1 MADNAAA
8 PSANRTPAAVSDSD
22 FADILAATRQFIR
35 NQVVPRELEIM
46 AADRVPDDI
55 RDQTKNMGLF
65 GYAIPQEWGGLGL
78 NLAQD
83 VELAMEFGYTSLA
96 LRSMFGTNNGIAGQV
111 LVGFGTDE
119 QKSRWLEGIAS
130 GDVVASFALT
140 EPGAGSNP
148 AGLRTKAVKDGDQWV
163 INGRKQYITNA
174 PTAGLFIVFARTR
187 PADAEGPGIAVF
199 LVPADTPG
207 IQIGAKD
214 AKMGQEGAWT
224 ADVSFDDVR
233 VGQDTLV
240 GGSEDIGYRAAMTSL
255 ARGRVHIAALAV
267 GSAQR
272 ALDESVA
279 YAATATQG
287 GTPIGN
293 FQLVQA
299 MLADQQTG
307 VMAGRA
313 LVREAARLWVTGE
326 DRRIAPSSAKLFC
339 TEMAGNVADLAVQIH
354 GGSGYMRDVPV
365 ERIYREVRLLRLY
378 EGTSEIQ
385 RLIIGGGLVKAARQR
400 TANQTI

>member
-1 MADNAAA
+1 M
-8 PSANRTPAAVSDSD
+8 SEVSDED
-22 FADILAATRQFIR
+22 FREILAQTRHFVR
-35 NQVVPRELEIM
+35 TAVVPREPEIL
-46 AADRVPDDI
+46 AEDKVPDDL
-55 RDQTKNMGLF
+55 REQSKKMGLF

-78 NLAQD
+78 DLTQD

-119 QKSRWLEGIAS
+119 QKQRWLSDIAS

-148 AGLRTKAVKDGDQWV
+148 AGLRTKAVRDGADWV
-163 INGRKQYITNA
+163 ITGQKRFITNA
-174 PTAGLFIVFARTR
+174 PTANLFVVFARTR
-187 PADAEGPGIAVF
+187 PADAQGAGIAVF
-199 LVPADTPG
+199 LVPADSEG
-207 IQIGAKD
+207 VEVGVKD

-224 ADVSFDDVR
+224 ADVNFTDVR
-233 VGQDTLV
+233 VPASALV
-240 GGSEDIGYRAAMTSL
+240 GGSEDIGYRAALTTL

-267 GSAQR
+267 GAAQR

-287 GTPIGN
+287 GQPIGD

-313 LVREAARLWVTGE
+313 LVRDAARQWVTGE
-326 DRRIAPSSAKLFC
+326 DRRIAPSAAKVFC
-339 TEMAGNVADLAVQIH
+339 TEMAGQVADLAVQIH
-354 GGSGYMRDVPV
+354 GGSGYMREVPV
-365 ERIYREVRLLRLY
+365 ERIYRDVRLLRLY

-385 RLIIGGGLVKAARQR
+385 RLIIGGGLVKAAKRAA
-400 TANQTI
+400 ANS

>member
-1 MADNAAA
+1 MTSPLSN
-8 PSANRTPAAVSDSD
+8 VSDDD
-22 FADILAATRQFIR
+22 FRDILAQTHHFVRTA
-35 NQVVPRELEIM
+35 VVPREAEIL
-46 AADRVPDDI
+46 AEDKVPDDL
-55 RDQTKNMGLF
+55 RDQAKKMGLF

-78 NLAQD
+78 NIAQD

-119 QKSRWLEGIAS
+119 QKARWLEPIAS

-148 AGLRTKAVKDGDQWV
+148 SGLKTKAVRDGQSWV

-174 PTAGLFIVFARTR
+174 PVANLFIVFARTR
-187 PADAEGPGIAVF
+187 PADENGAGIAVF

-207 IQIGAKD
+207 VEIGVKD

-224 ADVSFDDVR
+224 SDVNFTDVR
-233 VGQDTLV
+233 VGDDTLI

-255 ARGRVHIAALAV
+255 ARGRIHIAALAV

-313 LVREAARLWVTGE
+313 LVRDAARKWVNDE
-326 DRRIAPSSAKLFC
+326 DRRIAPSVAKLFC
-339 TEMAGNVADLAVQIH
+339 TEMAGNVADLAVQVH
-354 GGSGYMRDVPV
+354 GGAGYMRGVPV

-385 RLIIGGGLVKAARQR
+385 RLIIGGGLVKEAQR
-400 TANQTI
+400 KI

>member
-1 MADNAAA
+1 MADPVTDAE
-8 PSANRTPAAVSDSD
+8 VSDQD
-22 FADILAATRQFIR
+22 FRDILGTTRNFVR
-35 NQVVPRELEIM
+35 SVVMPRELEIM
-46 AADRVPDDI
+46 NSNRVPDDI
-55 RDQTKNMGLF
+55 RDQTKAMGLF

-83 VELAMEFGYTSLA
+83 VELAMEFGYTTLA

-119 QKSRWLEGIAS
+119 QKAKWLEGIAL

-148 AGLRTKAVKDGDQWV
+148 AGLRTKAVREGDGWV
-163 INGRKQYITNA
+163 ITGRKQYITNA
-174 PTAGLFIVFARTR
+174 PTANLFIVFARTR
-187 PADAEGPGIAVF
+187 PADSDGSGIAVF
-199 LVPADTPG
+199 LVPADAPG
-207 IQIGAKD
+207 VEVGAKD

-224 ADVSFDDVR
+224 SAVNLDGVR
-233 VGQDTLV
+233 VGDDALI
-240 GGSEDIGYRAAMTSL
+240 GGAVDVGYRAAMTSL
-255 ARGRVHIAALAV
+255 ARGRIHIAALSV
-267 GSAQR
+267 GTAQR

-287 GTPIGN
+287 GTPIGT

-299 MLADQQTG
+299 MIADMQTG

-313 LVREAARLWVTGE
+313 LVRDAARMWLNGE

-339 TEMAGNVADLAVQIH
+339 TEMVGTVADLAVQVH
-354 GGSGYMRDVPV
+354 GGAGYMRDVPV
-365 ERIYREVRLLRLY
+365 ERIYRDVRLLRLY

-385 RLIIGGGLVKAARQR
+385 RLIIGGGLVKAAQR
-400 TANQTI
+400 KS

>member
-1 MADNAAA
+1 MPDPVIDAQ
-8 PSANRTPAAVSDSD
+8 VSDED
-22 FADILAATRQFIR
+22 FQDILDATRDFVR
-35 NQVVPRELEIM
+35 SVVMPRELEIM
-46 AADRVPDDI
+46 NDNRVPDDI
-55 RDQTKNMGLF
+55 RDRTKAMGLF

-83 VELAMEFGYTSLA
+83 VELAMEFGYTTLA

-119 QKSRWLEGIAS
+119 QKARWLEAIAS

-148 AGLRTKAVKDGDQWV
+148 AGLRTKAVRDGDQWV
-163 INGRKQYITNA
+163 ITGRKQYITNA
-174 PTAGLFIVFARTR
+174 PTANLFIVFARTR
-187 PADAEGPGIAVF
+187 PADADGPGIAVF
-199 LVPADTPG
+199 LVPADADG
-207 IQIGAKD
+207 VEVGAKD

-224 ADVSFDDVR
+224 SDVNLDEVR
-233 VGQDTLV
+233 VGDDALI
-240 GGSEDIGYRAAMTSL
+240 GGSVDVGYRAAMTSL
-255 ARGRVHIAALAV
+255 ARGRIHIAALSV
-267 GSAQR
+267 GAAQR
-272 ALDESVA
+272 ALDESVT

-299 MLADQQTG
+299 MIADMQTG

-313 LVREAARLWVTGE
+313 LVRDAARMWVTDE
-326 DRRIAPSSAKLFC
+326 DRRIAPSTAKLFC
-339 TEMAGNVADLAVQIH
+339 TEMVGKVADLAVQVH
-354 GGSGYMRDVPV
+354 GGAGYMRDVPV
-365 ERIYREVRLLRLY
+365 ERIYRDVRLLRLY

-385 RLIIGGGLVKAARQR
+385 RLIIGGGLVKAAQR
-400 TANQTI
+400 KS